1 MTSRQTA
8 QYYRLGLFV
17 MIGAAALVAVVLV
30 FGARNLFTK
39 TITAETYIKESVQGL
54 DVGAPVRFRGVR
66 IGQISFIGLTGSIY
80 EEKIPPAQRKQ
91 YVLVRMQLDLGD
103 RSREFDD
110 DYLEKLVRDGLR
122 AQIRGQGIT
131 GVNYMELD
139 FVTDPSKLRELP
151 FTWTPD
157 YPVVPSQPSP
167 VNILLDNVEDALQN
181 FNHLNLGE
189 TQKNVDLL
197 LTNLNGMIAGSDG
210 KGNGLNESVK
220 ELNQLMNKLN
230 RATENQEL
238 MVMVEQLTAS
248 IVVLRQTLTTMQG
261 DLTISADNVRQ
272 ITDNVND
279 LSQKASQYPSWV
291 LFGQPPKK
299 VSP

>member
-17 MIGAAALVAVVLV
+17 MIGAAALVAVILV

-91 YVLVRMQLDLGD
+91 YVLVRMHLDLGD

-167 VNILLDNVEDALQN
+167 VNILLDNVEAALQN